1 MNVFNYASYYIAD
14 AKKQFTSSIIRL
26 VFVGSSDTV
35 DIEMLGYLSDP
46 MPDAYYF
53 VIFLC

>member
-1 MNVFNYASYYIAD
+1 MIVCLKSEYLGHFSVN
-14 AKKQFTSSIIRL
+14 

>member
-1 MNVFNYASYYIAD
+1 MTVYYF
-14 AKKQFTSSIIRL
+14 KKKGHFSVN

-53 VIFLC
+53 VYSFVENNKEL

>member
-1 MNVFNYASYYIAD
+1 MIVCLKSEELG
-14 AKKQFTSSIIRL
+14 QFSVN

-46 MPDAYYF
+46 MSDAYYF
-53 VIFLC
+53 AIFLC